1 MNGLFAALALATGVL
16 AQGATPEWKSSYAE
30 AYRAGKNAR
39 RPVLVVIDKPAEAA
53 YRVDQASFARDEMS
67 DRESAL
73 LANYELCHIDASTE
87 YGQKIA
93 KSFGATQFPY
103 VAITDRRVEILL
115 VQHTGRMSQEQ
126 WMATLAAHRTGQ
138 RAEPAVCFT

>member
-16 AQGATPEWKSSYAE
+16 AQGATPEWKASYAE
-30 AYRAGKNAR
+30 AYHAGRNGR

-53 YRVDQASFARDEMS
+53 YRVDQASFARGEVNADE
-67 DRESAL
+67 RAL
-73 LANYELCHIDASTE
+73 LANYELCHVDASTE

-103 VAITDRRVEILL
+103 VAITDRRVDVLL
-115 VQHTGRMSQEQ
+115 VERTGRMSQDQ
-126 WMATLAAHRTGQ
+126 WMATLAKYSTGE
-138 RAEPAVCFT
+138 RAEPVVCFT